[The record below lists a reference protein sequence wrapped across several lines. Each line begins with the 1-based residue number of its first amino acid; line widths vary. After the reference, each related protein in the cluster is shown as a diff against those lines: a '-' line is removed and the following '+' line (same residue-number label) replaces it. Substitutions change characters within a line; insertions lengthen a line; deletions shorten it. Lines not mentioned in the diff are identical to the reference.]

1 MANKAGLQLK
11 KIRNLSSNKLKQMHD
26 STLSKIQIK
35 TQKINK
41 HSWKIQLCISSSEI
55 RCPGVDKM
63 AKKFQHYCIKLSLV
77 SPKI

>member
-11 KIRNLSSNKLKQMHD
+11 QSRNLSSNKLKQMRD
-26 STLSKIQIK
+26 SMLSKIQIK

-63 AKKFQHYCIKLSLV
+63 TKKI
-77 SPKI
+77 